1 MSELE
6 KEIKDK
12 KYTQYADDIL
22 SGKIPSCKYVKMACE
37 RYLSWFEKDD
47 RYFDTEAVE
56 KVITFI
62 SKLKHFT
69 GKYNNQP
76 FLLEPWQKF
85 IIYNLF
91 GWKKRKDNLRLIR
104 NFYLEL
110 GRKNGKALDIS
121 TKIPT
126 PNGYTTMGDLKVG
139 DEVFD
144 KDGNITK
151 VTFVTPIKYNHKCY
165 EVAFSDGEKIIA
177 DEEHNWLVDRWH
189 KNNFH
194 VETTKEIID
203 KGYIKH
209 KGTTKYM
216 ESYVSVPLAKPL
228 EYEEKPLPF
237 DPYTF
242 GVWLGDG
249 TSKKPELSLN
259 GDDME
264 EILSYIP
271 YTPTEIKQERDSNCY
286 RVNFTKREWKDVEFS
301 KFLIEH
307 NLRGNKHIPKE
318 FLYNSYNNRLAL
330 LQGLMD
336 TDGYVGVNNKNH
348 STQCEIQQLNTDIAK
363 GICFLLSSLGIKYN
377 CRRKTPTINGKKCNE
392 VWRISF
398 NGDKTIPIFR
408 LKRKL
413 NLLPNIKGKKN
424 VKYIKDIKE
433 VKSVPVRCI
442 TVDSPSHTYLCGEK
456 MTVTHNTSLVAAIFL
471 YLLICDG
478 EANPSLILSANSFR
492 QSQIMY
498 SMCSNYLRSIDQKGK
513 YFRRYRDRILFPK
526 NDGKI
531 QTVASEP
538 QKLDGENC
546 SAFACDELHEA
557 VDSKMWDVLATSCG
571 SRDQSLGV
579 AVTTAGFNKNGYCY
593 QFRKSNIEVLEGKK
607 TDDTLFCLIYTLDD
621 EDDWCDESNWIK
633 ANPNLNVSV
642 KEEFIEQQ
650 VNQAQNNP
658 TQEVSVRTKLLNQWL
673 DSSSSWIP
681 MSFVDKSFA
690 KVELEEFRDEYCYVG
705 VDLGS
710 VSDLTAVS
718 VMIPKDDKIYVKNWA
733 FVPEAAMDGTP
744 NSMRYRQ
751 FRNQGDLI
759 VTDGN
764 VCDYDR
770 IIKLLEEIQEVCPI
784 RKIAYDQWN
793 ATQWAI
799 EMTEKGF
806 PLLPFSQSISSMNR
820 PIKELQRLFLQGKII
835 LDNNQVTRFC
845 LGNCVAVIDNHENVA
860 LGKESYEQK
869 IDVAVA
875 MADAVGAYLSENH
888 YDGSLIDS
896 ITF

>member
-47 RYFDTEAVE
+47 RYFDAEAVE

-165 EVAFSDGEKIIA
+165 EVTFSDGEKIIA

-194 VETTKEIID
+194 VETTKEIIN
-203 KGYIKH
+203 KGYDVVTVPLVNG
-209 KGTTKYM
+209 KGTK
-216 ESYVSVPLAKPL
+216 
-228 EYEEKPLPF
+228 
-237 DPYTF
+237 
-242 GVWLGDG
+242 
-249 TSKKPELSLN
+249 
-259 GDDME
+259 
-264 EILSYIP
+264 EITAI
-271 YTPTEIKQERDSNCY
+271 R
-286 RVNFTKREWKDVEFS
+286 
-301 KFLIEH
+301 
-307 NLRGNKHIPKE
+307 
-318 FLYNSYNNRLAL
+318 A
-330 LQGLMD
+330 
-336 TDGYVGVNNKNH
+336 
-348 STQCEIQQLNTDIAK
+348 
-363 GICFLLSSLGIKYN
+363 
-377 CRRKTPTINGKKCNE
+377 
-392 VWRISF
+392 
-398 NGDKTIPIFR
+398 
-408 LKRKL
+408 
-413 NLLPNIKGKKN
+413 
-424 VKYIKDIKE
+424 

-498 SMCSNYLRSIDQKGK
+498 SMCSNYLRSIDKKGK

-633 ANPNLNVSV
+633 ANPNLNISV

-770 IIKLLEEIQEVCPI
+770 IIKLLEDIQEVCPI

>member
-1 MSELE
+1 MKSNY
-6 KEIKDK
+6 KE
-12 KYTQYADDIL
+12 YAENIIN
-22 SGKIPSCKYVKMACE
+22 GKIPSCKYVKMACE
-37 RYLSWFEKDD
+37 RYLSWFEREDI
-47 RYFDTEAVE
+47 YFDEEGVE
-56 KVITFI
+56 RVINFI

-91 GWKKRKDNLRLIR
+91 GWKKKKDNLRLIR

-110 GRKNGKALDIS
+110 GRKNGKALSIN

-144 KDGNITK
+144 KDGNITR
-151 VTFVTPIKYNHKCY
+151 VTFATPIMYNHKCY
-165 EVAFSDGEKIIA
+165 EVTFSDGEKIIA

-203 KGYIKH
+203 NGYDVVTVPLVNG
-209 KGTTKYM
+209 KGTK
-216 ESYVSVPLAKPL
+216 
-228 EYEEKPLPF
+228 
-237 DPYTF
+237 
-242 GVWLGDG
+242 
-249 TSKKPELSLN
+249 
-259 GDDME
+259 
-264 EILSYIP
+264 EIMAI
-271 YTPTEIKQERDSNCY
+271 RA
-286 RVNFTKREWKDVEFS
+286 VE
-301 KFLIEH
+301 
-307 NLRGNKHIPKE
+307 
-318 FLYNSYNNRLAL
+318 
-330 LQGLMD
+330 
-336 TDGYVGVNNKNH
+336 
-348 STQCEIQQLNTDIAK
+348 
-363 GICFLLSSLGIKYN
+363 
-377 CRRKTPTINGKKCNE
+377 
-392 VWRISF
+392 
-398 NGDKTIPIFR
+398 
-408 LKRKL
+408 
-413 NLLPNIKGKKN
+413 
-424 VKYIKDIKE
+424 
-433 VKSVPVRCI
+433 SVPVRCI
-442 TVDSPSHTYLCGEK
+442 TVDSPSHTYLCGERN
-456 MTVTHNTSLVAAIFL
+456 TVTHNTSLVAAIFL

-498 SMCSNYLRSIDQKGK
+498 SMCSNYLRSIDKKGK
-513 YFRRYRDRILFPK
+513 YFTRYRDRILFPK

-607 TDDTLFCLIYTLDD
+607 VDDTLFCLIYTLDD

-650 VNQAQNNP
+650 VNQAKNNP
-658 TQEVSVRTKLLNQWL
+658 IQEVSVRTKLLNQWL

-690 KVELEEFRDEYCYVG
+690 KVDLEEFRDEYCYVG

-733 FVPEAAMDGTP
+733 FVPESAMDGTP

-784 RKIAYDQWN
+784 AKVAYDQWN

-799 EMTEKGF
+799 SATEKGF

-820 PIKELQRLFLQGKII
+820 PIKELQRLFLQGNII
-835 LDNNQVTRFC
+835 LDKNQVTRFC
-845 LGNCVAVIDNHENVA
+845 LGNCVAIIDNHENVA

-888 YDGSLIDS
+888 YDGALIEG
-896 ITF
+896 ITL

>member
-1 MSELE
+1 MNSNY
-6 KEIKDK
+6 KE
-12 KYTQYADDIL
+12 YAENIIN
-22 SGKIPSCKYVKMACE
+22 GKIPSCKYVKMACE
-37 RYLSWFEKDD
+37 RYLSWFERDD
-47 RYFDTEAVE
+47 IYFDEEGVE
-56 KVITFI
+56 RVINFI

-91 GWKKRKDNLRLIR
+91 GWKKKKDNLRLIR

-110 GRKNGKALDIS
+110 GRKNGKALS
-121 TKIPT
+121 VNTKIPT

-144 KDGNITK
+144 KDGNITR
-151 VTFVTPIKYNHKCY
+151 VTFATQIMYNHKCY
-165 EVAFSDGEKIIA
+165 EITFSDGEKIIA

-194 VETTKEIID
+194 VETTKDIID
-203 KGYIKH
+203 KGYDTVTVPLVNG
-209 KGTTKYM
+209 KGTK
-216 ESYVSVPLAKPL
+216 
-228 EYEEKPLPF
+228 
-237 DPYTF
+237 
-242 GVWLGDG
+242 
-249 TSKKPELSLN
+249 
-259 GDDME
+259 
-264 EILSYIP
+264 EIMAIM
-271 YTPTEIKQERDSNCY
+271 
-286 RVNFTKREWKDVEFS
+286 
-301 KFLIEH
+301 
-307 NLRGNKHIPKE
+307 
-318 FLYNSYNNRLAL
+318 A
-330 LQGLMD
+330 
-336 TDGYVGVNNKNH
+336 
-348 STQCEIQQLNTDIAK
+348 
-363 GICFLLSSLGIKYN
+363 
-377 CRRKTPTINGKKCNE
+377 
-392 VWRISF
+392 
-398 NGDKTIPIFR
+398 
-408 LKRKL
+408 
-413 NLLPNIKGKKN
+413 
-424 VKYIKDIKE
+424 

-442 TVDSPSHTYLCGEK
+442 TVDSPSHTYLCGERN
-456 MTVTHNTSLVAAIFL
+456 TVTHNTSLVAAIFL

-498 SMCSNYLRSIDQKGK
+498 SMCSNYLRSIDKKGK
-513 YFRRYRDRILFPK
+513 YFTRYRDRILFPK

-607 TDDTLFCLIYTLDD
+607 VDDTLFCLIYTLDD

-650 VNQAQNNP
+650 VNQAKNNP
-658 TQEVSVRTKLLNQWL
+658 IQEVSVRTKLLNQWL

-690 KVELEEFRDEYCYVG
+690 KVDLEEFRDEYCYVG

-733 FVPEAAMDGTP
+733 FVPESAMDGTP

-770 IIKLLEEIQEVCPI
+770 VIKLLEEIQEVCPI
-784 RKIAYDQWN
+784 AKVAYDQWN

-799 EMTEKGF
+799 SATEKGF

-820 PIKELQRLFLQGKII
+820 PIKELQRLFLQGNII
-835 LDNNQVTRFC
+835 LDKNQVTRFC
-845 LGNCVAVIDNHENVA
+845 LGNCVAIIDNHENVA

-888 YDGSLIDS
+888 YDGSLIEG
-896 ITF
+896 ITL

>member
-1 MSELE
+1 MMSELE

-91 GWKKRKDNLRLIR
+91 GWKKKKDNLRLIR

-203 KGYIKH
+203 KGYDVVTVPLVKG
-209 KGTTKYM
+209 KGTK
-216 ESYVSVPLAKPL
+216 
-228 EYEEKPLPF
+228 
-237 DPYTF
+237 
-242 GVWLGDG
+242 
-249 TSKKPELSLN
+249 
-259 GDDME
+259 
-264 EILSYIP
+264 EIVAI
-271 YTPTEIKQERDSNCY
+271 R
-286 RVNFTKREWKDVEFS
+286 
-301 KFLIEH
+301 
-307 NLRGNKHIPKE
+307 
-318 FLYNSYNNRLAL
+318 A
-330 LQGLMD
+330 
-336 TDGYVGVNNKNH
+336 
-348 STQCEIQQLNTDIAK
+348 
-363 GICFLLSSLGIKYN
+363 
-377 CRRKTPTINGKKCNE
+377 
-392 VWRISF
+392 
-398 NGDKTIPIFR
+398 
-408 LKRKL
+408 
-413 NLLPNIKGKKN
+413 
-424 VKYIKDIKE
+424 

-770 IIKLLEEIQEVCPI
+770 IIKLLEDIQEVCPI

>member
-1 MSELE
+1 MKSNY
-6 KEIKDK
+6 KE
-12 KYTQYADDIL
+12 YAENIIN
-22 SGKIPSCKYVKMACE
+22 GKIPSCKYVKMACE
-37 RYLSWFEKDD
+37 RYLSWFEREDI
-47 RYFDTEAVE
+47 YFDEEGVE
-56 KVITFI
+56 RVINFI

-91 GWKKRKDNLRLIR
+91 GWKKKKDNLRLIR

-110 GRKNGKALDIS
+110 GRKNGKALS
-121 TKIPT
+121 VNTKIPT

-144 KDGNITK
+144 KDGNITR
-151 VTFVTPIKYNHKCY
+151 VTFATPIMYNHKCY
-165 EVAFSDGEKIIA
+165 EVTFSDGEKIIA

-194 VETTKEIID
+194 VETTKDIID
-203 KGYIKH
+203 KGYDTVTVPLVNG
-209 KGTTKYM
+209 KGTK
-216 ESYVSVPLAKPL
+216 
-228 EYEEKPLPF
+228 
-237 DPYTF
+237 
-242 GVWLGDG
+242 
-249 TSKKPELSLN
+249 
-259 GDDME
+259 
-264 EILSYIP
+264 EIMAIM
-271 YTPTEIKQERDSNCY
+271 
-286 RVNFTKREWKDVEFS
+286 
-301 KFLIEH
+301 
-307 NLRGNKHIPKE
+307 
-318 FLYNSYNNRLAL
+318 A
-330 LQGLMD
+330 
-336 TDGYVGVNNKNH
+336 
-348 STQCEIQQLNTDIAK
+348 
-363 GICFLLSSLGIKYN
+363 
-377 CRRKTPTINGKKCNE
+377 
-392 VWRISF
+392 
-398 NGDKTIPIFR
+398 
-408 LKRKL
+408 
-413 NLLPNIKGKKN
+413 
-424 VKYIKDIKE
+424 

-442 TVDSPSHTYLCGEK
+442 TVDSPSHTYLCGERN
-456 MTVTHNTSLVAAIFL
+456 TVTHNTSLVAAIFL

-478 EANPSLILSANSFR
+478 EANPSVILSANSFR

-498 SMCSNYLRSIDQKGK
+498 SMCSNYLRSIDKKGK
-513 YFRRYRDRILFPK
+513 YFTRYRDRILFPK

-607 TDDTLFCLIYTLDD
+607 VDDTLFCLIYTLDD

-650 VNQAQNNP
+650 VNQAKNNP
-658 TQEVSVRTKLLNQWL
+658 IQEVSVRTKLLNQWL

-690 KVELEEFRDEYCYVG
+690 KVDLEEFRDEYCYVG

-733 FVPEAAMDGTP
+733 FVPESAMDGTP

-784 RKIAYDQWN
+784 AKVAYDQWN

-799 EMTEKGF
+799 SATEKGF

-820 PIKELQRLFLQGKII
+820 PIKELQRLFLQGNII
-835 LDNNQVTRFC
+835 LDKNQVTRFC
-845 LGNCVAVIDNHENVA
+845 LGNCVAIIDNHENVA

-888 YDGSLIDS
+888 YDGSLIEG
-896 ITF
+896 ITL

>member
-1 MSELE
+1 MNELE

-12 KYTQYADDIL
+12 KYTQYADDII

-47 RYFDTEAVE
+47 RYFDAEAVE

-165 EVAFSDGEKIIA
+165 EVTFSDGEKIIA

-203 KGYIKH
+203 KGYDVVTVPLVNG
-209 KGTTKYM
+209 KGTK
-216 ESYVSVPLAKPL
+216 
-228 EYEEKPLPF
+228 
-237 DPYTF
+237 
-242 GVWLGDG
+242 
-249 TSKKPELSLN
+249 
-259 GDDME
+259 
-264 EILSYIP
+264 EITAI
-271 YTPTEIKQERDSNCY
+271 R
-286 RVNFTKREWKDVEFS
+286 
-301 KFLIEH
+301 
-307 NLRGNKHIPKE
+307 
-318 FLYNSYNNRLAL
+318 A
-330 LQGLMD
+330 
-336 TDGYVGVNNKNH
+336 
-348 STQCEIQQLNTDIAK
+348 
-363 GICFLLSSLGIKYN
+363 
-377 CRRKTPTINGKKCNE
+377 
-392 VWRISF
+392 
-398 NGDKTIPIFR
+398 
-408 LKRKL
+408 
-413 NLLPNIKGKKN
+413 
-424 VKYIKDIKE
+424 

-498 SMCSNYLRSIDQKGK
+498 SMCSNYLRSIDKKGK

>member
-1 MSELE
+1 MSELD
-6 KEIKDK
+6 KDIKDK

-47 RYFDTEAVE
+47 RYFDAEAVE

-165 EVAFSDGEKIIA
+165 EVTFSDGEKIIA

-203 KGYIKH
+203 KGYDVVTVPLVNG
-209 KGTTKYM
+209 KGTK
-216 ESYVSVPLAKPL
+216 
-228 EYEEKPLPF
+228 
-237 DPYTF
+237 
-242 GVWLGDG
+242 
-249 TSKKPELSLN
+249 
-259 GDDME
+259 
-264 EILSYIP
+264 EIVAI
-271 YTPTEIKQERDSNCY
+271 R
-286 RVNFTKREWKDVEFS
+286 
-301 KFLIEH
+301 
-307 NLRGNKHIPKE
+307 
-318 FLYNSYNNRLAL
+318 A
-330 LQGLMD
+330 
-336 TDGYVGVNNKNH
+336 
-348 STQCEIQQLNTDIAK
+348 
-363 GICFLLSSLGIKYN
+363 
-377 CRRKTPTINGKKCNE
+377 
-392 VWRISF
+392 
-398 NGDKTIPIFR
+398 
-408 LKRKL
+408 
-413 NLLPNIKGKKN
+413 
-424 VKYIKDIKE
+424 

-498 SMCSNYLRSIDQKGK
+498 SMCSNYLRSIDKKGK

-633 ANPNLNVSV
+633 ANPNLNISV

-770 IIKLLEEIQEVCPI
+770 IIKLLEDIQEVCPI

>member
-1 MSELE
+1 MMSELE

-47 RYFDTEAVE
+47 RYFDAEAVE

-165 EVAFSDGEKIIA
+165 EVTFSDGEKIIA

-203 KGYIKH
+203 KGYDVVTVPLVKG
-209 KGTTKYM
+209 KGTK
-216 ESYVSVPLAKPL
+216 
-228 EYEEKPLPF
+228 
-237 DPYTF
+237 
-242 GVWLGDG
+242 
-249 TSKKPELSLN
+249 
-259 GDDME
+259 
-264 EILSYIP
+264 EIVAI
-271 YTPTEIKQERDSNCY
+271 R
-286 RVNFTKREWKDVEFS
+286 
-301 KFLIEH
+301 
-307 NLRGNKHIPKE
+307 
-318 FLYNSYNNRLAL
+318 A
-330 LQGLMD
+330 
-336 TDGYVGVNNKNH
+336 
-348 STQCEIQQLNTDIAK
+348 
-363 GICFLLSSLGIKYN
+363 
-377 CRRKTPTINGKKCNE
+377 
-392 VWRISF
+392 
-398 NGDKTIPIFR
+398 
-408 LKRKL
+408 
-413 NLLPNIKGKKN
+413 
-424 VKYIKDIKE
+424 

-633 ANPNLNVSV
+633 ANPNLNISV

>member
-1 MSELE
+1 MKSNY
-6 KEIKDK
+6 KE
-12 KYTQYADDIL
+12 YAENIIN
-22 SGKIPSCKYVKMACE
+22 GKIPSCKYVKMACE
-37 RYLSWFEKDD
+37 RYLSWFEREDI
-47 RYFDTEAVE
+47 YFDEEGVE
-56 KVITFI
+56 RVINFI

-91 GWKKRKDNLRLIR
+91 GWKKKKDNLRLIR

-110 GRKNGKALDIS
+110 GRKNGKALSIN

-151 VTFVTPIKYNHKCY
+151 VTFATPIMYNHKCY
-165 EVAFSDGEKIIA
+165 EVTFSDGEKIIA
-177 DEEHNWLVDRWH
+177 DEEHNWLVDRWY

-203 KGYIKH
+203 KGYDVVTVPLVNG
-209 KGTTKYM
+209 KGTK
-216 ESYVSVPLAKPL
+216 
-228 EYEEKPLPF
+228 
-237 DPYTF
+237 
-242 GVWLGDG
+242 
-249 TSKKPELSLN
+249 
-259 GDDME
+259 
-264 EILSYIP
+264 EIMAI
-271 YTPTEIKQERDSNCY
+271 R
-286 RVNFTKREWKDVEFS
+286 
-301 KFLIEH
+301 
-307 NLRGNKHIPKE
+307 
-318 FLYNSYNNRLAL
+318 A
-330 LQGLMD
+330 
-336 TDGYVGVNNKNH
+336 
-348 STQCEIQQLNTDIAK
+348 
-363 GICFLLSSLGIKYN
+363 
-377 CRRKTPTINGKKCNE
+377 
-392 VWRISF
+392 
-398 NGDKTIPIFR
+398 
-408 LKRKL
+408 
-413 NLLPNIKGKKN
+413 
-424 VKYIKDIKE
+424 

-442 TVDSPSHTYLCGEK
+442 TVDSPSHTYLCGERN
-456 MTVTHNTSLVAAIFL
+456 TVTHNTSLVAAIFL

-498 SMCSNYLRSIDQKGK
+498 SMCSNYLRSIDKKGK
-513 YFRRYRDRILFPK
+513 YFTRYRDRILFPK

-607 TDDTLFCLIYTLDD
+607 VDDTLFCLIYTIDD

-650 VNQAQNNP
+650 VNQAKNNP
-658 TQEVSVRTKLLNQWL
+658 IQEVSVRTKLLNQWL

-690 KVELEEFRDEYCYVG
+690 KVDLEEFRDEYCYVG

-718 VMIPKDDKIYVKNWA
+718 VIIPKDDKIYVKNWA
-733 FVPEAAMDGTP
+733 FVPESAMDGTP

-784 RKIAYDQWN
+784 AKVAYDQWN

-799 EMTEKGF
+799 SATEKGF

-820 PIKELQRLFLQGKII
+820 PIKELQRLFLQGNII
-835 LDNNQVTRFC
+835 LDKNQVTRFC
-845 LGNCVAVIDNHENVA
+845 LGNCVAIIDNHENVA

-888 YDGSLIDS
+888 YDGALIEG
-896 ITF
+896 ITL

>member
-12 KYTQYADDIL
+12 KYTQYADDII

-165 EVAFSDGEKIIA
+165 EVTFSDGEKIIA

-203 KGYIKH
+203 NGYDVV
-209 KGTTKYM
+209 T
-216 ESYVSVPLAKPL
+216 VPL
-228 EYEEKPLPF
+228 
-237 DPYTF
+237 
-242 GVWLGDG
+242 V
-249 TSKKPELSLN
+249 
-259 GDDME
+259 
-264 EILSYIP
+264 
-271 YTPTEIKQERDSNCY
+271 
-286 RVNFTKREWKDVEFS
+286 
-301 KFLIEH
+301 
-307 NLRGNKHIPKE
+307 
-318 FLYNSYNNRLAL
+318 
-330 LQGLMD
+330 
-336 TDGYVGVNNKNH
+336 
-348 STQCEIQQLNTDIAK
+348 
-363 GICFLLSSLGIKYN
+363 
-377 CRRKTPTINGKKCNE
+377 
-392 VWRISF
+392 
-398 NGDKTIPIFR
+398 
-408 LKRKL
+408 
-413 NLLPNIKGKKN
+413 KGKG
-424 VKYIKDIKE
+424 VKEIVAIRA

-633 ANPNLNVSV
+633 ANPNLNISV

>member
-1 MSELE
+1 MKSNY
-6 KEIKDK
+6 KE
-12 KYTQYADDIL
+12 YAENIIN
-22 SGKIPSCKYVKMACE
+22 GKIPSCKYVKMACE
-37 RYLSWFEKDD
+37 RYLSWFEREDI
-47 RYFDTEAVE
+47 YFDEEGVE
-56 KVITFI
+56 RVINFI

-91 GWKKRKDNLRLIR
+91 GWKKKKDNLRLIR

-110 GRKNGKALDIS
+110 GRKNGKALS
-121 TKIPT
+121 VNTKIPT

-144 KDGNITK
+144 KDGNITR
-151 VTFVTPIKYNHKCY
+151 VTFATQIMYNHICY
-165 EVAFSDGEKIIA
+165 EVTFSDGEKIIA

-203 KGYIKH
+203 KGYDVVTVPLVNG
-209 KGTTKYM
+209 KGTK
-216 ESYVSVPLAKPL
+216 
-228 EYEEKPLPF
+228 
-237 DPYTF
+237 
-242 GVWLGDG
+242 
-249 TSKKPELSLN
+249 
-259 GDDME
+259 
-264 EILSYIP
+264 EIMAI
-271 YTPTEIKQERDSNCY
+271 R
-286 RVNFTKREWKDVEFS
+286 
-301 KFLIEH
+301 
-307 NLRGNKHIPKE
+307 
-318 FLYNSYNNRLAL
+318 A
-330 LQGLMD
+330 
-336 TDGYVGVNNKNH
+336 
-348 STQCEIQQLNTDIAK
+348 
-363 GICFLLSSLGIKYN
+363 
-377 CRRKTPTINGKKCNE
+377 
-392 VWRISF
+392 
-398 NGDKTIPIFR
+398 
-408 LKRKL
+408 
-413 NLLPNIKGKKN
+413 
-424 VKYIKDIKE
+424 

-442 TVDSPSHTYLCGEK
+442 TVDSPSHTYLCGERN
-456 MTVTHNTSLVAAIFL
+456 TVTHNTSLVAAIFL

-498 SMCSNYLRSIDQKGK
+498 SMCSNYLRSIDKKGK
-513 YFRRYRDRILFPK
+513 YFTRYRDRILFPK

-607 TDDTLFCLIYTLDD
+607 VDDTLFCLIYTIDD

-650 VNQAQNNP
+650 VNQAKNNP
-658 TQEVSVRTKLLNQWL
+658 IQEVSVRTKLLNQWL

-690 KVELEEFRDEYCYVG
+690 KVDLEEFRDEYCYVG

-733 FVPEAAMDGTP
+733 FVPESAMDGTP

-784 RKIAYDQWN
+784 AKVAYDQWN

-799 EMTEKGF
+799 SATEKGF

-820 PIKELQRLFLQGKII
+820 PIKELQRLFLQGNII
-835 LDNNQVTRFC
+835 LDKNQVTRFC
-845 LGNCVAVIDNHENVA
+845 LGNCVAIIDNHENVA

-888 YDGSLIDS
+888 YDGSLIEG
-896 ITF
+896 ITL

>member
-12 KYTQYADDIL
+12 KYTQYADDII

-47 RYFDTEAVE
+47 RYFDAEAVE

-91 GWKKRKDNLRLIR
+91 GWKKKKDNLRLIR

-165 EVAFSDGEKIIA
+165 EVTFSDGEKIIA

-203 KGYIKH
+203 KGYDVVTVPLVNG
-209 KGTTKYM
+209 KGTK
-216 ESYVSVPLAKPL
+216 
-228 EYEEKPLPF
+228 
-237 DPYTF
+237 
-242 GVWLGDG
+242 
-249 TSKKPELSLN
+249 
-259 GDDME
+259 
-264 EILSYIP
+264 EITAI
-271 YTPTEIKQERDSNCY
+271 R
-286 RVNFTKREWKDVEFS
+286 
-301 KFLIEH
+301 
-307 NLRGNKHIPKE
+307 
-318 FLYNSYNNRLAL
+318 A
-330 LQGLMD
+330 
-336 TDGYVGVNNKNH
+336 
-348 STQCEIQQLNTDIAK
+348 
-363 GICFLLSSLGIKYN
+363 
-377 CRRKTPTINGKKCNE
+377 
-392 VWRISF
+392 
-398 NGDKTIPIFR
+398 
-408 LKRKL
+408 
-413 NLLPNIKGKKN
+413 
-424 VKYIKDIKE
+424 

-633 ANPNLNVSV
+633 ANPNLNISV

-770 IIKLLEEIQEVCPI
+770 IIKLLEDIQEVCPI

>member
-1 MSELE
+1 MNSNY
-6 KEIKDK
+6 KE
-12 KYTQYADDIL
+12 YAENIIN
-22 SGKIPSCKYVKMACE
+22 GKIPSCKYVKMACE
-37 RYLSWFEKDD
+37 RYLSWFEREDI
-47 RYFDTEAVE
+47 YFDEEGVE
-56 KVITFI
+56 RVINFI

-91 GWKKRKDNLRLIR
+91 GWKKKKDNLRLIR

-110 GRKNGKALDIS
+110 GRKNGKALGIN

-144 KDGNITK
+144 KDGNITR
-151 VTFVTPIKYNHKCY
+151 VTFATPIMYNHKCY
-165 EVAFSDGEKIIA
+165 EMTFSDGEKIIA

-203 KGYIKH
+203 KGYDVVTVPLVNG
-209 KGTTKYM
+209 KGTK
-216 ESYVSVPLAKPL
+216 
-228 EYEEKPLPF
+228 
-237 DPYTF
+237 
-242 GVWLGDG
+242 
-249 TSKKPELSLN
+249 
-259 GDDME
+259 
-264 EILSYIP
+264 EIMAI
-271 YTPTEIKQERDSNCY
+271 R
-286 RVNFTKREWKDVEFS
+286 
-301 KFLIEH
+301 
-307 NLRGNKHIPKE
+307 
-318 FLYNSYNNRLAL
+318 A
-330 LQGLMD
+330 
-336 TDGYVGVNNKNH
+336 
-348 STQCEIQQLNTDIAK
+348 
-363 GICFLLSSLGIKYN
+363 
-377 CRRKTPTINGKKCNE
+377 
-392 VWRISF
+392 
-398 NGDKTIPIFR
+398 
-408 LKRKL
+408 
-413 NLLPNIKGKKN
+413 
-424 VKYIKDIKE
+424 

-442 TVDSPSHTYLCGEK
+442 TVDSPSHTYLCGERN
-456 MTVTHNTSLVAAIFL
+456 TVTHNTSLVAAIFL

-498 SMCSNYLRSIDQKGK
+498 SMCSNYLRSIDKKGK
-513 YFRRYRDRILFPK
+513 YFTRYRDRILFPK

-607 TDDTLFCLIYTLDD
+607 VDDTLFCLIYTLDD

-650 VNQAQNNP
+650 VNQAKNNP
-658 TQEVSVRTKLLNQWL
+658 IQEVSVRTKLLNQWL

-690 KVELEEFRDEYCYVG
+690 KVDLEEFRDEYCYVG

-733 FVPEAAMDGTP
+733 FVPESAMDGTP

-770 IIKLLEEIQEVCPI
+770 VIKLLEDIQEVCPI
-784 RKIAYDQWN
+784 AKVAYDQWN

-799 EMTEKGF
+799 SATEKGF

-820 PIKELQRLFLQGKII
+820 PIKELQRLFLQGNII
-835 LDNNQVTRFC
+835 LDKNQVTRFC
-845 LGNCVAVIDNHENVA
+845 LGNCVAIIDNHENVA

-888 YDGSLIDS
+888 YDGTLIEGT
-896 ITF
+896 TF

>member
-1 MSELE
+1 MKDNY
-6 KEIKDK
+6 KE
-12 KYTQYADDIL
+12 YAENIIN
-22 SGKIPSCKYVKMACE
+22 GKIPSCKYVKMACE
-37 RYLSWFEKDD
+37 RYLSWFEREDI
-47 RYFDTEAVE
+47 YFDEEGVE
-56 KVITFI
+56 RVINFI

-91 GWKKRKDNLRLIR
+91 GWKKKKDNLRLIR

-110 GRKNGKALDIS
+110 GRKNGKALS
-121 TKIPT
+121 VNTKIQT

-144 KDGNITK
+144 KDGNITR
-151 VTFVTPIKYNHKCY
+151 VTFATQIMYNHKCY
-165 EVAFSDGEKIIA
+165 EITFSDGEKIIA

-194 VETTKEIID
+194 VETTKDIIDNGYDTVTVPLVNGKGTKEIIA
-203 KGYIKH
+203 I
-209 KGTTKYM
+209 M
-216 ESYVSVPLAKPL
+216 A
-228 EYEEKPLPF
+228 
-237 DPYTF
+237 
-242 GVWLGDG
+242 
-249 TSKKPELSLN
+249 
-259 GDDME
+259 
-264 EILSYIP
+264 
-271 YTPTEIKQERDSNCY
+271 
-286 RVNFTKREWKDVEFS
+286 
-301 KFLIEH
+301 
-307 NLRGNKHIPKE
+307 
-318 FLYNSYNNRLAL
+318 
-330 LQGLMD
+330 
-336 TDGYVGVNNKNH
+336 
-348 STQCEIQQLNTDIAK
+348 
-363 GICFLLSSLGIKYN
+363 
-377 CRRKTPTINGKKCNE
+377 
-392 VWRISF
+392 
-398 NGDKTIPIFR
+398 
-408 LKRKL
+408 
-413 NLLPNIKGKKN
+413 
-424 VKYIKDIKE
+424 

-442 TVDSPSHTYLCGEK
+442 TVDSPSHTYLCGERN
-456 MTVTHNTSLVAAIFL
+456 TVTHNTSLVAAIFL

-498 SMCSNYLRSIDQKGK
+498 SMCSNYLRSIDKKGK
-513 YFRRYRDRILFPK
+513 YFTRYRDRILFPK

-607 TDDTLFCLIYTLDD
+607 VDDTLFCLIYTLDD

-650 VNQAQNNP
+650 VNQAKNNP
-658 TQEVSVRTKLLNQWL
+658 IQEVSVRTKLLNQWL

-690 KVELEEFRDEYCYVG
+690 KVDLEEFRDEYCYVG

-733 FVPEAAMDGTP
+733 FVPESAMDGTP

-770 IIKLLEEIQEVCPI
+770 IIKLLEKIQEVCPI
-784 RKIAYDQWN
+784 AKVAYDQWN

-799 EMTEKGF
+799 SATEKGF

-820 PIKELQRLFLQGKII
+820 PIKELQRLFLQGNII

-845 LGNCVAVIDNHENVA
+845 LGNCVAIIDNHENVT

-888 YDGSLIDS
+888 YDGALIEG
-896 ITF
+896 ITL

>member
-6 KEIKDK
+6 KEIKGK
-12 KYTQYADDIL
+12 KYTQYADDII

-47 RYFDTEAVE
+47 RYFDAEAVE

-91 GWKKRKDNLRLIR
+91 GWKKKKDNLRLIR

-165 EVAFSDGEKIIA
+165 EVTFSDGEKIIA

-203 KGYIKH
+203 KGYDVVTVPLVNG
-209 KGTTKYM
+209 KGTK
-216 ESYVSVPLAKPL
+216 
-228 EYEEKPLPF
+228 
-237 DPYTF
+237 
-242 GVWLGDG
+242 
-249 TSKKPELSLN
+249 
-259 GDDME
+259 
-264 EILSYIP
+264 EITAI
-271 YTPTEIKQERDSNCY
+271 R
-286 RVNFTKREWKDVEFS
+286 
-301 KFLIEH
+301 
-307 NLRGNKHIPKE
+307 
-318 FLYNSYNNRLAL
+318 A
-330 LQGLMD
+330 
-336 TDGYVGVNNKNH
+336 
-348 STQCEIQQLNTDIAK
+348 
-363 GICFLLSSLGIKYN
+363 
-377 CRRKTPTINGKKCNE
+377 
-392 VWRISF
+392 
-398 NGDKTIPIFR
+398 
-408 LKRKL
+408 
-413 NLLPNIKGKKN
+413 
-424 VKYIKDIKE
+424 

-498 SMCSNYLRSIDQKGK
+498 SMCSNYLRSIDKKGK

-633 ANPNLNVSV
+633 ANPNLNISV

>member
-1 MSELE
+1 MNSNY
-6 KEIKDK
+6 KE
-12 KYTQYADDIL
+12 YAENIIN
-22 SGKIPSCKYVKMACE
+22 GKIPSCKYVKMACE
-37 RYLSWFEKDD
+37 RYLSWFEREDI
-47 RYFDTEAVE
+47 YFDEEGVE
-56 KVITFI
+56 KVINFI

-91 GWKKRKDNLRLIR
+91 GWKKKKDNLRLIR

-110 GRKNGKALDIS
+110 GRKNGKALS
-121 TKIPT
+121 VNTKIPT

-144 KDGNITK
+144 KDGNITR
-151 VTFVTPIKYNHKCY
+151 VTFATQIMYNHKCY
-165 EVAFSDGEKIIA
+165 EITFSDGEKIIA

-203 KGYIKH
+203 NGYDTVTVPLVNG
-209 KGTTKYM
+209 KGTK
-216 ESYVSVPLAKPL
+216 
-228 EYEEKPLPF
+228 
-237 DPYTF
+237 
-242 GVWLGDG
+242 
-249 TSKKPELSLN
+249 
-259 GDDME
+259 
-264 EILSYIP
+264 EIMAIM
-271 YTPTEIKQERDSNCY
+271 
-286 RVNFTKREWKDVEFS
+286 
-301 KFLIEH
+301 
-307 NLRGNKHIPKE
+307 
-318 FLYNSYNNRLAL
+318 A
-330 LQGLMD
+330 
-336 TDGYVGVNNKNH
+336 
-348 STQCEIQQLNTDIAK
+348 
-363 GICFLLSSLGIKYN
+363 
-377 CRRKTPTINGKKCNE
+377 
-392 VWRISF
+392 
-398 NGDKTIPIFR
+398 
-408 LKRKL
+408 
-413 NLLPNIKGKKN
+413 
-424 VKYIKDIKE
+424 

-442 TVDSPSHTYLCGEK
+442 TVDSPSHTYLCGERN
-456 MTVTHNTSLVAAIFL
+456 TVTHNTSLVAAIFL

-498 SMCSNYLRSIDQKGK
+498 SMCSNYLRSIDKKGK
-513 YFRRYRDRILFPK
+513 YFTRYRDRILFPK

-607 TDDTLFCLIYTLDD
+607 VDDTLFCLIYTLDD

-650 VNQAQNNP
+650 VNQAKNNP
-658 TQEVSVRTKLLNQWL
+658 IQEVSVRTKLLNQWL

-690 KVELEEFRDEYCYVG
+690 KVDLEEFRDEYCYVG

-733 FVPEAAMDGTP
+733 FVPESAMDGTP

-770 IIKLLEEIQEVCPI
+770 VIKLLEEIQEVCPI
-784 RKIAYDQWN
+784 AKVAYDQWN

-799 EMTEKGF
+799 SATEKGF

-820 PIKELQRLFLQGKII
+820 PIKELQRLFLQGNII
-835 LDNNQVTRFC
+835 LDKNQVTRFC
-845 LGNCVAVIDNHENVA
+845 LGNCVAIIDNHENVA

-888 YDGSLIDS
+888 YDGSLIEG
-896 ITF
+896 ITL

>member
-6 KEIKDK
+6 KEIKGK

-91 GWKKRKDNLRLIR
+91 GWKKKKDNLRLIR

-165 EVAFSDGEKIIA
+165 EVTFSDGEKIIA

-203 KGYIKH
+203 KGYDVVTVPLVKG
-209 KGTTKYM
+209 KGTK
-216 ESYVSVPLAKPL
+216 
-228 EYEEKPLPF
+228 
-237 DPYTF
+237 
-242 GVWLGDG
+242 
-249 TSKKPELSLN
+249 
-259 GDDME
+259 
-264 EILSYIP
+264 EIVAI
-271 YTPTEIKQERDSNCY
+271 R
-286 RVNFTKREWKDVEFS
+286 
-301 KFLIEH
+301 
-307 NLRGNKHIPKE
+307 
-318 FLYNSYNNRLAL
+318 A
-330 LQGLMD
+330 
-336 TDGYVGVNNKNH
+336 
-348 STQCEIQQLNTDIAK
+348 
-363 GICFLLSSLGIKYN
+363 
-377 CRRKTPTINGKKCNE
+377 
-392 VWRISF
+392 
-398 NGDKTIPIFR
+398 
-408 LKRKL
+408 
-413 NLLPNIKGKKN
+413 
-424 VKYIKDIKE
+424 

>member
-12 KYTQYADDIL
+12 KYTQYADDII

-47 RYFDTEAVE
+47 RYFDAEAVE

-165 EVAFSDGEKIIA
+165 EVTFSDGEKIIA

-203 KGYIKH
+203 KGYDVVTVPLVNG
-209 KGTTKYM
+209 KGTK
-216 ESYVSVPLAKPL
+216 
-228 EYEEKPLPF
+228 
-237 DPYTF
+237 
-242 GVWLGDG
+242 
-249 TSKKPELSLN
+249 
-259 GDDME
+259 
-264 EILSYIP
+264 EIVAI
-271 YTPTEIKQERDSNCY
+271 R
-286 RVNFTKREWKDVEFS
+286 
-301 KFLIEH
+301 
-307 NLRGNKHIPKE
+307 
-318 FLYNSYNNRLAL
+318 A
-330 LQGLMD
+330 
-336 TDGYVGVNNKNH
+336 
-348 STQCEIQQLNTDIAK
+348 
-363 GICFLLSSLGIKYN
+363 
-377 CRRKTPTINGKKCNE
+377 
-392 VWRISF
+392 
-398 NGDKTIPIFR
+398 
-408 LKRKL
+408 
-413 NLLPNIKGKKN
+413 
-424 VKYIKDIKE
+424 

-498 SMCSNYLRSIDQKGK
+498 SMCSNYLRSIDKKGK

-633 ANPNLNVSV
+633 ANPNLNISV

-770 IIKLLEEIQEVCPI
+770 IIKLLEDIQEVCPI

>member
-1 MSELE
+1 MKDNY
-6 KEIKDK
+6 KE
-12 KYTQYADDIL
+12 YAKNIIN
-22 SGKIPSCKYVKMACE
+22 GKIPSCKYVKMACE
-37 RYLSWFEKDD
+37 RYLSWFEREDI
-47 RYFDTEAVE
+47 YFDEDGVE
-56 KVITFI
+56 RVINFI

-91 GWKKRKDNLRLIR
+91 GWKKKKDNLRLIR

-110 GRKNGKALDIS
+110 GRKNGKALS
-121 TKIPT
+121 VNTKIPT

-144 KDGNITK
+144 KDGNITM
-151 VTFVTPIKYNHKCY
+151 VTFATPIMYNHKCY
-165 EVAFSDGEKIIA
+165 EVTFSDGEKIIA

-203 KGYIKH
+203 KGYDVVTVPLVNG
-209 KGTTKYM
+209 KGTK
-216 ESYVSVPLAKPL
+216 
-228 EYEEKPLPF
+228 
-237 DPYTF
+237 
-242 GVWLGDG
+242 
-249 TSKKPELSLN
+249 
-259 GDDME
+259 
-264 EILSYIP
+264 EIMAIR
-271 YTPTEIKQERDSNCY
+271 T
-286 RVNFTKREWKDVEFS
+286 
-301 KFLIEH
+301 
-307 NLRGNKHIPKE
+307 
-318 FLYNSYNNRLAL
+318 
-330 LQGLMD
+330 
-336 TDGYVGVNNKNH
+336 
-348 STQCEIQQLNTDIAK
+348 
-363 GICFLLSSLGIKYN
+363 
-377 CRRKTPTINGKKCNE
+377 
-392 VWRISF
+392 
-398 NGDKTIPIFR
+398 
-408 LKRKL
+408 
-413 NLLPNIKGKKN
+413 
-424 VKYIKDIKE
+424 

-442 TVDSPSHTYLCGEK
+442 TVDSPSHTYLCGERN
-456 MTVTHNTSLVAAIFL
+456 TVTHNTSLVAAIFL

-498 SMCSNYLRSIDQKGK
+498 SMCSNYLRSIDKKGK
-513 YFRRYRDRILFPK
+513 YFTRYRDRILFPK

-607 TDDTLFCLIYTLDD
+607 VDDTLFCLIYTLDD

-633 ANPNLNVSV
+633 ANPNLNISV

-650 VNQAQNNP
+650 VNQAKNNP

-690 KVELEEFRDEYCYVG
+690 KVDLEEFRDEYCYVG

-733 FVPEAAMDGTP
+733 FVPESAMDGTP

-784 RKIAYDQWN
+784 AKVAYDQWN

-799 EMTEKGF
+799 SATEKGF

-820 PIKELQRLFLQGKII
+820 PIKELQRLFLQGNII
-835 LDNNQVTRFC
+835 LDKNQVTRFC
-845 LGNCVAVIDNHENVA
+845 LGNCVAIIDNHENVA

-888 YDGSLIDS
+888 YDGALIDG

>member
-12 KYTQYADDIL
+12 KYTQYADDII

-47 RYFDTEAVE
+47 RYFDAEAVE

-91 GWKKRKDNLRLIR
+91 GWKKKKDNLRLIR

-165 EVAFSDGEKIIA
+165 EVTFSDGEKIIA

-203 KGYIKH
+203 KGYDVVTVPLVKG
-209 KGTTKYM
+209 KGTK
-216 ESYVSVPLAKPL
+216 
-228 EYEEKPLPF
+228 
-237 DPYTF
+237 
-242 GVWLGDG
+242 
-249 TSKKPELSLN
+249 
-259 GDDME
+259 
-264 EILSYIP
+264 EIVAI
-271 YTPTEIKQERDSNCY
+271 R
-286 RVNFTKREWKDVEFS
+286 
-301 KFLIEH
+301 
-307 NLRGNKHIPKE
+307 
-318 FLYNSYNNRLAL
+318 A
-330 LQGLMD
+330 
-336 TDGYVGVNNKNH
+336 
-348 STQCEIQQLNTDIAK
+348 
-363 GICFLLSSLGIKYN
+363 
-377 CRRKTPTINGKKCNE
+377 
-392 VWRISF
+392 
-398 NGDKTIPIFR
+398 
-408 LKRKL
+408 
-413 NLLPNIKGKKN
+413 
-424 VKYIKDIKE
+424 

-538 QKLDGENC
+538 KKLDGENC

>member
-1 MSELE
+1 MKSNY
-6 KEIKDK
+6 KE
-12 KYTQYADDIL
+12 YAENIIN
-22 SGKIPSCKYVKMACE
+22 GKIPSCKYVKMACE
-37 RYLSWFEKDD
+37 RYLSWFEREDI
-47 RYFDTEAVE
+47 YFDEEGVE
-56 KVITFI
+56 RVINFI

-91 GWKKRKDNLRLIR
+91 GWKKKKDNLRLIR

-110 GRKNGKALDIS
+110 GRKNGKALS
-121 TKIPT
+121 VNTKIPT

-144 KDGNITK
+144 KDGNITR
-151 VTFVTPIKYNHKCY
+151 VTFATPIMYNHKCY
-165 EVAFSDGEKIIA
+165 EVTFSDGEKIIA

-203 KGYIKH
+203 NGYDVVTVPLVNG
-209 KGTTKYM
+209 KGTK
-216 ESYVSVPLAKPL
+216 
-228 EYEEKPLPF
+228 
-237 DPYTF
+237 
-242 GVWLGDG
+242 
-249 TSKKPELSLN
+249 
-259 GDDME
+259 
-264 EILSYIP
+264 EIMAI
-271 YTPTEIKQERDSNCY
+271 R
-286 RVNFTKREWKDVEFS
+286 
-301 KFLIEH
+301 
-307 NLRGNKHIPKE
+307 
-318 FLYNSYNNRLAL
+318 A
-330 LQGLMD
+330 
-336 TDGYVGVNNKNH
+336 
-348 STQCEIQQLNTDIAK
+348 
-363 GICFLLSSLGIKYN
+363 
-377 CRRKTPTINGKKCNE
+377 
-392 VWRISF
+392 
-398 NGDKTIPIFR
+398 
-408 LKRKL
+408 
-413 NLLPNIKGKKN
+413 
-424 VKYIKDIKE
+424 

-442 TVDSPSHTYLCGEK
+442 TVDSPSHTYLCGERN
-456 MTVTHNTSLVAAIFL
+456 TVTHNTSLVAAIFL

-498 SMCSNYLRSIDQKGK
+498 SMCSNYLRSIDKKGK
-513 YFRRYRDRILFPK
+513 YFTRYRDRILFPK

-607 TDDTLFCLIYTLDD
+607 VDDTLFCLIYTLDD

-650 VNQAQNNP
+650 VNQAKNNP
-658 TQEVSVRTKLLNQWL
+658 IQEVSVRTKLLNQWL

-681 MSFVDKSFA
+681 MSFVDKSFT
-690 KVELEEFRDEYCYVG
+690 KVDLEEFRDEYCYVG

-733 FVPEAAMDGTP
+733 FVPESAMDGTP

-770 IIKLLEEIQEVCPI
+770 VIKLLEEIQEVCPI
-784 RKIAYDQWN
+784 AKVAYDQWN

-799 EMTEKGF
+799 SATEKGF

-820 PIKELQRLFLQGKII
+820 PIKELQRLFLQGNII
-835 LDNNQVTRFC
+835 LDKNQVTRFC
-845 LGNCVAVIDNHENVA
+845 LGNCVAIIDNHENVA

-888 YDGSLIDS
+888 YDGALIEG
-896 ITF
+896 ITL

>member
-1 MSELE
+1 MNDNY
-6 KEIKDK
+6 KE
-12 KYTQYADDIL
+12 YAENIIN
-22 SGKIPSCKYVKMACE
+22 GKIPSCKYVKMACE
-37 RYLSWFEKDD
+37 RYLSWFEREDI
-47 RYFDTEAVE
+47 YFDEEGVE
-56 KVITFI
+56 MVINFI

-91 GWKKRKDNLRLIR
+91 GWKKKKDNLRLIR

-110 GRKNGKALDIS
+110 GRKNGKALS
-121 TKIPT
+121 VNTKIPT

-144 KDGNITK
+144 KDGNITR
-151 VTFVTPIKYNHKCY
+151 VTFATPIMYNHKCY
-165 EVAFSDGEKIIA
+165 EVTFSDGEKIIA

-203 KGYIKH
+203 NGYDTVTVPLVNG
-209 KGTTKYM
+209 KGTK
-216 ESYVSVPLAKPL
+216 
-228 EYEEKPLPF
+228 
-237 DPYTF
+237 
-242 GVWLGDG
+242 
-249 TSKKPELSLN
+249 
-259 GDDME
+259 
-264 EILSYIP
+264 EIMAIM
-271 YTPTEIKQERDSNCY
+271 
-286 RVNFTKREWKDVEFS
+286 
-301 KFLIEH
+301 
-307 NLRGNKHIPKE
+307 
-318 FLYNSYNNRLAL
+318 A
-330 LQGLMD
+330 
-336 TDGYVGVNNKNH
+336 
-348 STQCEIQQLNTDIAK
+348 
-363 GICFLLSSLGIKYN
+363 
-377 CRRKTPTINGKKCNE
+377 
-392 VWRISF
+392 
-398 NGDKTIPIFR
+398 
-408 LKRKL
+408 
-413 NLLPNIKGKKN
+413 
-424 VKYIKDIKE
+424 

-442 TVDSPSHTYLCGEK
+442 TVDSPSHTYLCGE
-456 MTVTHNTSLVAAIFL
+456 MNTVTHNTSLVAAIFL

-498 SMCSNYLRSIDQKGK
+498 SMCSNYLRSIDKKGK
-513 YFRRYRDRILFPK
+513 YFTRYRDRILFPK

-607 TDDTLFCLIYTLDD
+607 VDDTLFCLIYTLDD

-650 VNQAQNNP
+650 VNQAKNNP
-658 TQEVSVRTKLLNQWL
+658 IQEVSVRTKLLNQWL

-690 KVELEEFRDEYCYVG
+690 KVDLEEFRDEYCYVG

-733 FVPEAAMDGTP
+733 FVPESAMDGTP

-784 RKIAYDQWN
+784 AKVAYDQWN

-799 EMTEKGF
+799 SATEKGF

-820 PIKELQRLFLQGKII
+820 PIKELQRLFLQGNII
-835 LDNNQVTRFC
+835 LDKNQVTRFC
-845 LGNCVAVIDNHENVA
+845 LGNCVAIIDNHENVA

-888 YDGSLIDS
+888 YDGSLIEG
-896 ITF
+896 ITL

>member
-47 RYFDTEAVE
+47 RYFDAEAVE

-165 EVAFSDGEKIIA
+165 EVTFSDGEKIIA

-203 KGYIKH
+203 KGYDVVTVPLVKG
-209 KGTTKYM
+209 KGTK
-216 ESYVSVPLAKPL
+216 
-228 EYEEKPLPF
+228 
-237 DPYTF
+237 
-242 GVWLGDG
+242 
-249 TSKKPELSLN
+249 
-259 GDDME
+259 
-264 EILSYIP
+264 EIVAI
-271 YTPTEIKQERDSNCY
+271 R
-286 RVNFTKREWKDVEFS
+286 
-301 KFLIEH
+301 
-307 NLRGNKHIPKE
+307 
-318 FLYNSYNNRLAL
+318 A
-330 LQGLMD
+330 
-336 TDGYVGVNNKNH
+336 
-348 STQCEIQQLNTDIAK
+348 
-363 GICFLLSSLGIKYN
+363 
-377 CRRKTPTINGKKCNE
+377 
-392 VWRISF
+392 
-398 NGDKTIPIFR
+398 
-408 LKRKL
+408 
-413 NLLPNIKGKKN
+413 
-424 VKYIKDIKE
+424 

-498 SMCSNYLRSIDQKGK
+498 SMCSNYLRSIDKKGK

-633 ANPNLNVSV
+633 ANPNLNISV

-770 IIKLLEEIQEVCPI
+770 IIKLLEDIQEVCPI

-888 YDGSLIDS
+888 YDGNGSLIDS

>member
-1 MSELE
+1 MNSNY
-6 KEIKDK
+6 KE
-12 KYTQYADDIL
+12 YAENIIN
-22 SGKIPSCKYVKMACE
+22 GKIPSCKYVKMACE
-37 RYLSWFEKDD
+37 RYLSWFEREDI
-47 RYFDTEAVE
+47 YFDEEGVE
-56 KVITFI
+56 RVINFI

-85 IIYNLF
+85 IIYNIF
-91 GWKKRKDNLRLIR
+91 GWKKKKDNLRLIR

-110 GRKNGKALDIS
+110 GRKNGKALS
-121 TKIPT
+121 VNTKIPT
-126 PNGYTTMGDLKVG
+126 PNGYTTMGDLNVG

-151 VTFVTPIKYNHKCY
+151 VTFATPIMYNHKCY
-165 EVAFSDGEKIIA
+165 EVTFSDGEKIIA

-203 KGYIKH
+203 NGYDVVTVPLVNG
-209 KGTTKYM
+209 KGTK
-216 ESYVSVPLAKPL
+216 
-228 EYEEKPLPF
+228 
-237 DPYTF
+237 
-242 GVWLGDG
+242 
-249 TSKKPELSLN
+249 
-259 GDDME
+259 
-264 EILSYIP
+264 EIMAI
-271 YTPTEIKQERDSNCY
+271 R
-286 RVNFTKREWKDVEFS
+286 
-301 KFLIEH
+301 
-307 NLRGNKHIPKE
+307 
-318 FLYNSYNNRLAL
+318 A
-330 LQGLMD
+330 
-336 TDGYVGVNNKNH
+336 
-348 STQCEIQQLNTDIAK
+348 
-363 GICFLLSSLGIKYN
+363 
-377 CRRKTPTINGKKCNE
+377 
-392 VWRISF
+392 
-398 NGDKTIPIFR
+398 
-408 LKRKL
+408 
-413 NLLPNIKGKKN
+413 
-424 VKYIKDIKE
+424 

-442 TVDSPSHTYLCGEK
+442 TVDSPSHTYLCGERN
-456 MTVTHNTSLVAAIFL
+456 TVTHNTSLVAAIFL

-498 SMCSNYLRSIDQKGK
+498 SMCSNYLRSIDKKGK
-513 YFRRYRDRILFPK
+513 YFTRYRDRILFPK

-607 TDDTLFCLIYTLDD
+607 VDDTLFCLIYTLDD

-650 VNQAQNNP
+650 VNQAKNNP
-658 TQEVSVRTKLLNQWL
+658 IQEVSVRTKLLNQWL

-690 KVELEEFRDEYCYVG
+690 KVDLEEFRDEYCYVG

-733 FVPEAAMDGTP
+733 FVPESAMDGTP

-784 RKIAYDQWN
+784 AKVAYDQWN

-799 EMTEKGF
+799 SATEKGF

-820 PIKELQRLFLQGKII
+820 PIKELQRLFLQGNII
-835 LDNNQVTRFC
+835 LDKNQVTRFC
-845 LGNCVAVIDNHENVA
+845 LGNCVAIIDNHENVA

-888 YDGSLIDS
+888 YDGSLIEG
-896 ITF
+896 ITL

>member
-1 MSELE
+1 MKSNY
-6 KEIKDK
+6 KE
-12 KYTQYADDIL
+12 YAENIIN
-22 SGKIPSCKYVKMACE
+22 GKIPSCKYVKMACE
-37 RYLSWFEKDD
+37 RYLSWFEREDI
-47 RYFDTEAVE
+47 YFDEEGVE
-56 KVITFI
+56 RVINFI

-91 GWKKRKDNLRLIR
+91 GWKKKKDNLRLIR

-110 GRKNGKALDIS
+110 GRKNGKALSIN

-144 KDGNITK
+144 KDGNITI
-151 VTFVTPIKYNHKCY
+151 VTFATPIMYNHKCY
-165 EVAFSDGEKIIA
+165 EVTFSDGEKIIA

-203 KGYIKH
+203 KGYDVVTVPLVNG
-209 KGTTKYM
+209 KGTK
-216 ESYVSVPLAKPL
+216 
-228 EYEEKPLPF
+228 
-237 DPYTF
+237 
-242 GVWLGDG
+242 
-249 TSKKPELSLN
+249 
-259 GDDME
+259 
-264 EILSYIP
+264 EIMAIM
-271 YTPTEIKQERDSNCY
+271 
-286 RVNFTKREWKDVEFS
+286 
-301 KFLIEH
+301 
-307 NLRGNKHIPKE
+307 
-318 FLYNSYNNRLAL
+318 A
-330 LQGLMD
+330 
-336 TDGYVGVNNKNH
+336 
-348 STQCEIQQLNTDIAK
+348 
-363 GICFLLSSLGIKYN
+363 
-377 CRRKTPTINGKKCNE
+377 
-392 VWRISF
+392 
-398 NGDKTIPIFR
+398 
-408 LKRKL
+408 
-413 NLLPNIKGKKN
+413 
-424 VKYIKDIKE
+424 

-442 TVDSPSHTYLCGEK
+442 TVDSPSHTYLCGERN
-456 MTVTHNTSLVAAIFL
+456 TVTHNTSLVAAIFL

-498 SMCSNYLRSIDQKGK
+498 SMCSNYLRSIDKKGK
-513 YFRRYRDRILFPK
+513 YFTRYRDRILFPK

-607 TDDTLFCLIYTLDD
+607 VDDTLFCLIYTIDE

-650 VNQAQNNP
+650 VNQAKNNP
-658 TQEVSVRTKLLNQWL
+658 IQEVSVRTKLLNQWL

-690 KVELEEFRDEYCYVG
+690 KVDLEEFRDEYCYVG

-733 FVPEAAMDGTP
+733 FVPESAMDGTP

-784 RKIAYDQWN
+784 AKVAYDQWN

-799 EMTEKGF
+799 SATEKGF

-820 PIKELQRLFLQGKII
+820 PIKELQRLFLQGNII
-835 LDNNQVTRFC
+835 LDKNQVTRFC
-845 LGNCVAVIDNHENVA
+845 LGNCVAIIDNHENVA

-888 YDGSLIDS
+888 YDGSLIEG
-896 ITF
+896 ITL

>member
-12 KYTQYADDIL
+12 KYTQYADDII

-47 RYFDTEAVE
+47 RYFDAEAVE

-91 GWKKRKDNLRLIR
+91 GWKKKKDNLRLIR

-144 KDGNITK
+144 KDGNITR

-165 EVAFSDGEKIIA
+165 EVTFSDGEKIIA
-177 DEEHNWLVDRWH
+177 DEEHNWLVDRWY

-203 KGYIKH
+203 KGYDVV
-209 KGTTKYM
+209 T
-216 ESYVSVPLAKPL
+216 VPL
-228 EYEEKPLPF
+228 
-237 DPYTF
+237 
-242 GVWLGDG
+242 V
-249 TSKKPELSLN
+249 
-259 GDDME
+259 
-264 EILSYIP
+264 
-271 YTPTEIKQERDSNCY
+271 
-286 RVNFTKREWKDVEFS
+286 
-301 KFLIEH
+301 
-307 NLRGNKHIPKE
+307 
-318 FLYNSYNNRLAL
+318 
-330 LQGLMD
+330 
-336 TDGYVGVNNKNH
+336 
-348 STQCEIQQLNTDIAK
+348 
-363 GICFLLSSLGIKYN
+363 
-377 CRRKTPTINGKKCNE
+377 
-392 VWRISF
+392 
-398 NGDKTIPIFR
+398 
-408 LKRKL
+408 
-413 NLLPNIKGKKN
+413 KGKG
-424 VKYIKDIKE
+424 VKEIVAIRA

-498 SMCSNYLRSIDQKGK
+498 SMCSNYLRSIDKKGK

-633 ANPNLNVSV
+633 ANPNLNISV

>member
-6 KEIKDK
+6 KEFKDK

-47 RYFDTEAVE
+47 RYFDAEAVE

-165 EVAFSDGEKIIA
+165 EITFSDGEKIIA

-203 KGYIKH
+203 KGYDVVTVPLVKG
-209 KGTTKYM
+209 KGTK
-216 ESYVSVPLAKPL
+216 
-228 EYEEKPLPF
+228 
-237 DPYTF
+237 
-242 GVWLGDG
+242 
-249 TSKKPELSLN
+249 
-259 GDDME
+259 
-264 EILSYIP
+264 EITAI
-271 YTPTEIKQERDSNCY
+271 R
-286 RVNFTKREWKDVEFS
+286 
-301 KFLIEH
+301 
-307 NLRGNKHIPKE
+307 
-318 FLYNSYNNRLAL
+318 A
-330 LQGLMD
+330 
-336 TDGYVGVNNKNH
+336 
-348 STQCEIQQLNTDIAK
+348 
-363 GICFLLSSLGIKYN
+363 
-377 CRRKTPTINGKKCNE
+377 
-392 VWRISF
+392 
-398 NGDKTIPIFR
+398 
-408 LKRKL
+408 
-413 NLLPNIKGKKN
+413 
-424 VKYIKDIKE
+424 

-498 SMCSNYLRSIDQKGK
+498 SMCSNYLRSIDKKGK

-633 ANPNLNVSV
+633 ANPNLNISV

-770 IIKLLEEIQEVCPI
+770 IIKLLEDIQEVCPI

>member
-91 GWKKRKDNLRLIR
+91 GWKKKKDNLRLIR

-165 EVAFSDGEKIIA
+165 EVTFSDGEKIIA

-203 KGYIKH
+203 KGYDVVTVPLVKG
-209 KGTTKYM
+209 KGTK
-216 ESYVSVPLAKPL
+216 
-228 EYEEKPLPF
+228 
-237 DPYTF
+237 
-242 GVWLGDG
+242 
-249 TSKKPELSLN
+249 
-259 GDDME
+259 
-264 EILSYIP
+264 EIVAI
-271 YTPTEIKQERDSNCY
+271 R
-286 RVNFTKREWKDVEFS
+286 
-301 KFLIEH
+301 
-307 NLRGNKHIPKE
+307 
-318 FLYNSYNNRLAL
+318 A
-330 LQGLMD
+330 
-336 TDGYVGVNNKNH
+336 
-348 STQCEIQQLNTDIAK
+348 
-363 GICFLLSSLGIKYN
+363 
-377 CRRKTPTINGKKCNE
+377 
-392 VWRISF
+392 
-398 NGDKTIPIFR
+398 
-408 LKRKL
+408 
-413 NLLPNIKGKKN
+413 
-424 VKYIKDIKE
+424 

-478 EANPSLILSANSFR
+478 EANPSLILSANSFK

-498 SMCSNYLRSIDQKGK
+498 SMCSKYLRSIDQKGK

-538 QKLDGENC
+538 KKLDGENC

-658 TQEVSVRTKLLNQWL
+658 IQEVSVRTKLLNQWL

-718 VMIPKDDKIYVKNWA
+718 VMIPKEDKIYVKNWA
-733 FVPEAAMDGTP
+733 FVPEAAMDGTS

-845 LGNCVAVIDNHENVA
+845 LGNCVAVIDSHENVA

-888 YDGSLIDS
+888 YDGALIDG

>member
-1 MSELE
+1 MKSNY
-6 KEIKDK
+6 KE
-12 KYTQYADDIL
+12 YAENIIN
-22 SGKIPSCKYVKMACE
+22 GKIPSCKYVKMACE
-37 RYLSWFEKDD
+37 RYLSWFEREDI
-47 RYFDTEAVE
+47 YFDEEGVE
-56 KVITFI
+56 RVINFI

-91 GWKKRKDNLRLIR
+91 GWKKKKDNLRLIR

-110 GRKNGKALDIS
+110 GRKNGKALS
-121 TKIPT
+121 VNTKIPT

-144 KDGNITK
+144 KDGNITR
-151 VTFVTPIKYNHKCY
+151 VTFATQIMYNHKCY
-165 EVAFSDGEKIIA
+165 EVTFSDGEKIIA

-203 KGYIKH
+203 KGYDVVTVPLVNG
-209 KGTTKYM
+209 KGTK
-216 ESYVSVPLAKPL
+216 
-228 EYEEKPLPF
+228 
-237 DPYTF
+237 
-242 GVWLGDG
+242 
-249 TSKKPELSLN
+249 
-259 GDDME
+259 
-264 EILSYIP
+264 EIMAIMA
-271 YTPTEIKQERDSNCY
+271 
-286 RVNFTKREWKDVEFS
+286 VE
-301 KFLIEH
+301 
-307 NLRGNKHIPKE
+307 
-318 FLYNSYNNRLAL
+318 
-330 LQGLMD
+330 
-336 TDGYVGVNNKNH
+336 
-348 STQCEIQQLNTDIAK
+348 
-363 GICFLLSSLGIKYN
+363 
-377 CRRKTPTINGKKCNE
+377 
-392 VWRISF
+392 
-398 NGDKTIPIFR
+398 
-408 LKRKL
+408 
-413 NLLPNIKGKKN
+413 
-424 VKYIKDIKE
+424 
-433 VKSVPVRCI
+433 SVPVRCI
-442 TVDSPSHTYLCGEK
+442 TVDSPSHTYLCGERN
-456 MTVTHNTSLVAAIFL
+456 TVTHNTSLVAAIFL

-498 SMCSNYLRSIDQKGK
+498 SMCSNYLRSIDKKGK
-513 YFRRYRDRILFPK
+513 YFTRYRDRILFPK

-607 TDDTLFCLIYTLDD
+607 VDDTLFCLIYTIDD

-650 VNQAQNNP
+650 VNQAKNNP
-658 TQEVSVRTKLLNQWL
+658 IQEVSVRTKLLNQWL

-690 KVELEEFRDEYCYVG
+690 KVDLEEFRDEYCYVG

-733 FVPEAAMDGTP
+733 FVPESAMDGTP

-764 VCDYDR
+764 VCDYNR

-784 RKIAYDQWN
+784 AKVAYDQWN

-799 EMTEKGF
+799 SATEKGF

-820 PIKELQRLFLQGKII
+820 PIKELQRLFLQGNII
-835 LDNNQVTRFC
+835 LDKNQVTRFC
-845 LGNCVAVIDNHENVA
+845 LGNCVAIIDNHENVA

-888 YDGSLIDS
+888 YDGALIEG
-896 ITF
+896 ITL

>member
-12 KYTQYADDIL
+12 KYTQYADDII

-47 RYFDTEAVE
+47 RYFDAEAVE

-165 EVAFSDGEKIIA
+165 EVTFSDGEKIIA
-177 DEEHNWLVDRWH
+177 DEEHNWLVDRWN

-203 KGYIKH
+203 KGYDVVTVPLVNG
-209 KGTTKYM
+209 KGTK
-216 ESYVSVPLAKPL
+216 
-228 EYEEKPLPF
+228 
-237 DPYTF
+237 
-242 GVWLGDG
+242 
-249 TSKKPELSLN
+249 
-259 GDDME
+259 
-264 EILSYIP
+264 EITAI
-271 YTPTEIKQERDSNCY
+271 R
-286 RVNFTKREWKDVEFS
+286 
-301 KFLIEH
+301 
-307 NLRGNKHIPKE
+307 
-318 FLYNSYNNRLAL
+318 A
-330 LQGLMD
+330 
-336 TDGYVGVNNKNH
+336 
-348 STQCEIQQLNTDIAK
+348 
-363 GICFLLSSLGIKYN
+363 
-377 CRRKTPTINGKKCNE
+377 
-392 VWRISF
+392 
-398 NGDKTIPIFR
+398 
-408 LKRKL
+408 
-413 NLLPNIKGKKN
+413 
-424 VKYIKDIKE
+424 

-498 SMCSNYLRSIDQKGK
+498 SMCSNYLRSIDKKGK

-633 ANPNLNVSV
+633 ANPNLNISV

-770 IIKLLEEIQEVCPI
+770 IIKLLEDIQEVCPI

>member
-12 KYTQYADDIL
+12 KYTQYADDII

-47 RYFDTEAVE
+47 RYFDAEAVE

-91 GWKKRKDNLRLIR
+91 GWKKKKDNLRLIR

-165 EVAFSDGEKIIA
+165 EVTFSDGEKIIA

-203 KGYIKH
+203 KGYDVV
-209 KGTTKYM
+209 T
-216 ESYVSVPLAKPL
+216 VPL
-228 EYEEKPLPF
+228 
-237 DPYTF
+237 
-242 GVWLGDG
+242 V
-249 TSKKPELSLN
+249 
-259 GDDME
+259 
-264 EILSYIP
+264 
-271 YTPTEIKQERDSNCY
+271 
-286 RVNFTKREWKDVEFS
+286 
-301 KFLIEH
+301 
-307 NLRGNKHIPKE
+307 
-318 FLYNSYNNRLAL
+318 
-330 LQGLMD
+330 
-336 TDGYVGVNNKNH
+336 
-348 STQCEIQQLNTDIAK
+348 
-363 GICFLLSSLGIKYN
+363 
-377 CRRKTPTINGKKCNE
+377 
-392 VWRISF
+392 
-398 NGDKTIPIFR
+398 
-408 LKRKL
+408 
-413 NLLPNIKGKKN
+413 KGKG
-424 VKYIKDIKE
+424 VKEIVAIRA

-498 SMCSNYLRSIDQKGK
+498 SMCSNYLRSIDKKGK
-513 YFRRYRDRILFPK
+513 YFRRYRDKILFPK

-633 ANPNLNVSV
+633 ANPNLNISV

-770 IIKLLEEIQEVCPI
+770 IIKLLEDIQEVCPI

>member
-12 KYTQYADDIL
+12 KYTQYADDII

-47 RYFDTEAVE
+47 RYFDAEAVE

-165 EVAFSDGEKIIA
+165 EVTFSDGEKIIA

-203 KGYIKH
+203 KGYDVVTVPLVNG
-209 KGTTKYM
+209 KGTK
-216 ESYVSVPLAKPL
+216 
-228 EYEEKPLPF
+228 
-237 DPYTF
+237 
-242 GVWLGDG
+242 
-249 TSKKPELSLN
+249 
-259 GDDME
+259 
-264 EILSYIP
+264 EIVAI
-271 YTPTEIKQERDSNCY
+271 R
-286 RVNFTKREWKDVEFS
+286 
-301 KFLIEH
+301 
-307 NLRGNKHIPKE
+307 
-318 FLYNSYNNRLAL
+318 A
-330 LQGLMD
+330 
-336 TDGYVGVNNKNH
+336 
-348 STQCEIQQLNTDIAK
+348 
-363 GICFLLSSLGIKYN
+363 
-377 CRRKTPTINGKKCNE
+377 
-392 VWRISF
+392 
-398 NGDKTIPIFR
+398 
-408 LKRKL
+408 
-413 NLLPNIKGKKN
+413 
-424 VKYIKDIKE
+424 

-498 SMCSNYLRSIDQKGK
+498 SMCSNYLRSIDKKGK

-633 ANPNLNVSV
+633 ANPNLNISV

>member
-91 GWKKRKDNLRLIR
+91 GWKKKKDNLRLIR

-165 EVAFSDGEKIIA
+165 EVTFSDGEKIIA

-203 KGYIKH
+203 KGYDVVTVPLVKG
-209 KGTTKYM
+209 KGTK
-216 ESYVSVPLAKPL
+216 
-228 EYEEKPLPF
+228 
-237 DPYTF
+237 
-242 GVWLGDG
+242 
-249 TSKKPELSLN
+249 
-259 GDDME
+259 
-264 EILSYIP
+264 EIVAI
-271 YTPTEIKQERDSNCY
+271 R
-286 RVNFTKREWKDVEFS
+286 
-301 KFLIEH
+301 
-307 NLRGNKHIPKE
+307 
-318 FLYNSYNNRLAL
+318 A
-330 LQGLMD
+330 
-336 TDGYVGVNNKNH
+336 
-348 STQCEIQQLNTDIAK
+348 
-363 GICFLLSSLGIKYN
+363 
-377 CRRKTPTINGKKCNE
+377 
-392 VWRISF
+392 
-398 NGDKTIPIFR
+398 
-408 LKRKL
+408 
-413 NLLPNIKGKKN
+413 
-424 VKYIKDIKE
+424 

-478 EANPSLILSANSFR
+478 EANPSLILSANSFK

-498 SMCSNYLRSIDQKGK
+498 SMCSKYLRSIDQKGK

-538 QKLDGENC
+538 KKLDGENC

-658 TQEVSVRTKLLNQWL
+658 IQEVSVRTKLLNQWL

-718 VMIPKDDKIYVKNWA
+718 VMIPKEDKIYVKNWA
-733 FVPEAAMDGTP
+733 FVPEAAMDGTS

-888 YDGSLIDS
+888 YDGSLIDA

>member
-1 MSELE
+1 MMSELE

-91 GWKKRKDNLRLIR
+91 GWKKKKDNLRLIR

-165 EVAFSDGEKIIA
+165 EVTFSDGEKIIA

-203 KGYIKH
+203 KGYDVV
-209 KGTTKYM
+209 T
-216 ESYVSVPLAKPL
+216 VPL
-228 EYEEKPLPF
+228 
-237 DPYTF
+237 
-242 GVWLGDG
+242 V
-249 TSKKPELSLN
+249 
-259 GDDME
+259 
-264 EILSYIP
+264 
-271 YTPTEIKQERDSNCY
+271 
-286 RVNFTKREWKDVEFS
+286 
-301 KFLIEH
+301 
-307 NLRGNKHIPKE
+307 
-318 FLYNSYNNRLAL
+318 
-330 LQGLMD
+330 
-336 TDGYVGVNNKNH
+336 
-348 STQCEIQQLNTDIAK
+348 
-363 GICFLLSSLGIKYN
+363 
-377 CRRKTPTINGKKCNE
+377 
-392 VWRISF
+392 
-398 NGDKTIPIFR
+398 
-408 LKRKL
+408 
-413 NLLPNIKGKKN
+413 KGKG
-424 VKYIKDIKE
+424 VKEIVAIRA

-456 MTVTHNTSLVAAIFL
+456 MTVTHNTSLVAVIFL

-498 SMCSNYLRSIDQKGK
+498 SMCSNYLRSIDKKGK

-633 ANPNLNVSV
+633 ANPNLNISV

-650 VNQAQNNP
+650 VNQAKNNP

>member
-47 RYFDTEAVE
+47 RYFDAEAVE

-91 GWKKRKDNLRLIR
+91 GWKKKKDNLRLIR

-151 VTFVTPIKYNHKCY
+151 VTFVTPTKYNHKCY
-165 EVAFSDGEKIIA
+165 EVTFSDGEKIIA

-203 KGYIKH
+203 KGYDVVTVPLVKG
-209 KGTTKYM
+209 KGTK
-216 ESYVSVPLAKPL
+216 
-228 EYEEKPLPF
+228 
-237 DPYTF
+237 
-242 GVWLGDG
+242 
-249 TSKKPELSLN
+249 
-259 GDDME
+259 
-264 EILSYIP
+264 EIVAI
-271 YTPTEIKQERDSNCY
+271 R
-286 RVNFTKREWKDVEFS
+286 
-301 KFLIEH
+301 
-307 NLRGNKHIPKE
+307 
-318 FLYNSYNNRLAL
+318 A
-330 LQGLMD
+330 
-336 TDGYVGVNNKNH
+336 
-348 STQCEIQQLNTDIAK
+348 
-363 GICFLLSSLGIKYN
+363 
-377 CRRKTPTINGKKCNE
+377 
-392 VWRISF
+392 
-398 NGDKTIPIFR
+398 
-408 LKRKL
+408 
-413 NLLPNIKGKKN
+413 
-424 VKYIKDIKE
+424 

-498 SMCSNYLRSIDQKGK
+498 SMCSNYLRSIDKKGK

-633 ANPNLNVSV
+633 ANPNLNISV

>member
-47 RYFDTEAVE
+47 RYFDAEAVE

-165 EVAFSDGEKIIA
+165 EVTFSDGEKIIA

-203 KGYIKH
+203 KGYDVV
-209 KGTTKYM
+209 T
-216 ESYVSVPLAKPL
+216 VPL
-228 EYEEKPLPF
+228 
-237 DPYTF
+237 
-242 GVWLGDG
+242 V
-249 TSKKPELSLN
+249 
-259 GDDME
+259 
-264 EILSYIP
+264 
-271 YTPTEIKQERDSNCY
+271 
-286 RVNFTKREWKDVEFS
+286 
-301 KFLIEH
+301 
-307 NLRGNKHIPKE
+307 
-318 FLYNSYNNRLAL
+318 
-330 LQGLMD
+330 
-336 TDGYVGVNNKNH
+336 
-348 STQCEIQQLNTDIAK
+348 
-363 GICFLLSSLGIKYN
+363 
-377 CRRKTPTINGKKCNE
+377 NGK
-392 VWRISF
+392 
-398 NGDKTIPIFR
+398 DT
-408 LKRKL
+408 
-413 NLLPNIKGKKN
+413 
-424 VKYIKDIKE
+424 KE
-433 VKSVPVRCI
+433 ITAIRAVKSVPVRCI

-498 SMCSNYLRSIDQKGK
+498 SMCSNYLRSIDKKGK

-607 TDDTLFCLIYTLDD
+607 VDDTLFCLIYTLDE

>member
-6 KEIKDK
+6 KEIKNK
-12 KYTQYADDIL
+12 KYTQYAEDIL
-22 SGKIPSCKYVKMACE
+22 SGKIPSCKYVKMACG

-91 GWKKRKDNLRLIR
+91 GWKKKKDNLRLIR

-151 VTFVTPIKYNHKCY
+151 VKFVTPIKYNHKCY
-165 EVAFSDGEKIIA
+165 EVTFSDGEKIIA

-189 KNNFH
+189 RNNFH

-203 KGYIKH
+203 KGYDVVTVPLVKG
-209 KGTTKYM
+209 KGTK
-216 ESYVSVPLAKPL
+216 
-228 EYEEKPLPF
+228 
-237 DPYTF
+237 
-242 GVWLGDG
+242 
-249 TSKKPELSLN
+249 
-259 GDDME
+259 
-264 EILSYIP
+264 EIVAI
-271 YTPTEIKQERDSNCY
+271 R
-286 RVNFTKREWKDVEFS
+286 
-301 KFLIEH
+301 
-307 NLRGNKHIPKE
+307 
-318 FLYNSYNNRLAL
+318 A
-330 LQGLMD
+330 
-336 TDGYVGVNNKNH
+336 
-348 STQCEIQQLNTDIAK
+348 
-363 GICFLLSSLGIKYN
+363 
-377 CRRKTPTINGKKCNE
+377 
-392 VWRISF
+392 
-398 NGDKTIPIFR
+398 
-408 LKRKL
+408 
-413 NLLPNIKGKKN
+413 
-424 VKYIKDIKE
+424 

-442 TVDSPSHTYLCGEK
+442 TVDSPSHTYLCGERN
-456 MTVTHNTSLVAAIFL
+456 TVTHNTSLVAAIFL

-498 SMCSNYLRSIDQKGK
+498 SMCSNYLRSIDKKGK

-607 TDDTLFCLIYTLDD
+607 VDDTLFCLIYTLDD

-690 KVELEEFRDEYCYVG
+690 KVELEKFRDEYCYVG

-888 YDGSLIDS
+888 YDGSLIDA

>member
-165 EVAFSDGEKIIA
+165 EVTFSDGEKIIA

-194 VETTKEIID
+194 VETTKEIIN
-203 KGYIKH
+203 KGYDVVTVPLVNG
-209 KGTTKYM
+209 KGTK
-216 ESYVSVPLAKPL
+216 
-228 EYEEKPLPF
+228 
-237 DPYTF
+237 
-242 GVWLGDG
+242 
-249 TSKKPELSLN
+249 
-259 GDDME
+259 
-264 EILSYIP
+264 EITAI
-271 YTPTEIKQERDSNCY
+271 R
-286 RVNFTKREWKDVEFS
+286 
-301 KFLIEH
+301 
-307 NLRGNKHIPKE
+307 
-318 FLYNSYNNRLAL
+318 A
-330 LQGLMD
+330 
-336 TDGYVGVNNKNH
+336 
-348 STQCEIQQLNTDIAK
+348 
-363 GICFLLSSLGIKYN
+363 
-377 CRRKTPTINGKKCNE
+377 
-392 VWRISF
+392 
-398 NGDKTIPIFR
+398 
-408 LKRKL
+408 
-413 NLLPNIKGKKN
+413 
-424 VKYIKDIKE
+424 

-498 SMCSNYLRSIDQKGK
+498 SMCSNYLRSIDKKGK

-633 ANPNLNVSV
+633 ANPNLNISV

-770 IIKLLEEIQEVCPI
+770 IIKLLEDIQEVCPI

>member
-1 MSELE
+1 MNSNY
-6 KEIKDK
+6 KE
-12 KYTQYADDIL
+12 YAENIIN
-22 SGKIPSCKYVKMACE
+22 GKIPSCKYVKMACE
-37 RYLSWFEKDD
+37 RYLSWFEREDI
-47 RYFDTEAVE
+47 YFDEDGVE
-56 KVITFI
+56 RVINFI

-91 GWKKRKDNLRLIR
+91 GWKKKKDNLRLIR

-110 GRKNGKALDIS
+110 GRKNGKALS
-121 TKIPT
+121 VNTKIPT

-144 KDGNITK
+144 KDGNITM
-151 VTFVTPIKYNHKCY
+151 VTFATPIMYNHKCY
-165 EVAFSDGEKIIA
+165 EVTFSDGEKIIA

-203 KGYIKH
+203 KGYDVV
-209 KGTTKYM
+209 T
-216 ESYVSVPLAKPL
+216 VPLVN
-228 EYEEKPLPF
+228 
-237 DPYTF
+237 
-242 GVWLGDG
+242 GNG
-249 TSKKPELSLN
+249 TK
-259 GDDME
+259 
-264 EILSYIP
+264 EIMAI
-271 YTPTEIKQERDSNCY
+271 R
-286 RVNFTKREWKDVEFS
+286 
-301 KFLIEH
+301 
-307 NLRGNKHIPKE
+307 
-318 FLYNSYNNRLAL
+318 A
-330 LQGLMD
+330 
-336 TDGYVGVNNKNH
+336 
-348 STQCEIQQLNTDIAK
+348 
-363 GICFLLSSLGIKYN
+363 
-377 CRRKTPTINGKKCNE
+377 
-392 VWRISF
+392 
-398 NGDKTIPIFR
+398 
-408 LKRKL
+408 
-413 NLLPNIKGKKN
+413 
-424 VKYIKDIKE
+424 

-442 TVDSPSHTYLCGEK
+442 TVDSPSHTYLCGERN
-456 MTVTHNTSLVAAIFL
+456 TVTHNTSLVAAIFL

-498 SMCSNYLRSIDQKGK
+498 SMCSNYLRSIDKKGK
-513 YFRRYRDRILFPK
+513 YFTRYRDRILFPK

-607 TDDTLFCLIYTLDD
+607 VDDTLFCLIYTIDE

-650 VNQAQNNP
+650 VNQAKNNP
-658 TQEVSVRTKLLNQWL
+658 IQEVSVRTKLLNQWL

-690 KVELEEFRDEYCYVG
+690 KVDLEEFRDEYCYVG

-733 FVPEAAMDGTP
+733 FVPESAMDGTP

-784 RKIAYDQWN
+784 AKVAYDQWN

-799 EMTEKGF
+799 SATEKGF

-820 PIKELQRLFLQGKII
+820 PIKELQRLFLQGNII
-835 LDNNQVTRFC
+835 LDKNQVTRFC
-845 LGNCVAVIDNHENVA
+845 LGNCVAIIDNHENVA

-888 YDGSLIDS
+888 YDGSLIEG
-896 ITF
+896 ITL

>member
-1 MSELE
+1 MKSNY
-6 KEIKDK
+6 KE
-12 KYTQYADDIL
+12 YAENIIN
-22 SGKIPSCKYVKMACE
+22 GKIPSCKYVKMACE
-37 RYLSWFEKDD
+37 RYLSWFEREDI
-47 RYFDTEAVE
+47 YFDEEGVE
-56 KVITFI
+56 RVINFI

-91 GWKKRKDNLRLIR
+91 GWKKKKDNLRLIR

-110 GRKNGKALDIS
+110 GRKNGKALS
-121 TKIPT
+121 VNTKIPT

-144 KDGNITK
+144 KDGNITR
-151 VTFVTPIKYNHKCY
+151 VTFATPIMYNHKCY
-165 EVAFSDGEKIIA
+165 EVTFSDGEKIIA

-203 KGYIKH
+203 KGYDTVTVPLVNG
-209 KGTTKYM
+209 KGTK
-216 ESYVSVPLAKPL
+216 
-228 EYEEKPLPF
+228 
-237 DPYTF
+237 
-242 GVWLGDG
+242 
-249 TSKKPELSLN
+249 
-259 GDDME
+259 
-264 EILSYIP
+264 EIMAIM
-271 YTPTEIKQERDSNCY
+271 
-286 RVNFTKREWKDVEFS
+286 
-301 KFLIEH
+301 
-307 NLRGNKHIPKE
+307 
-318 FLYNSYNNRLAL
+318 A
-330 LQGLMD
+330 
-336 TDGYVGVNNKNH
+336 
-348 STQCEIQQLNTDIAK
+348 
-363 GICFLLSSLGIKYN
+363 
-377 CRRKTPTINGKKCNE
+377 
-392 VWRISF
+392 
-398 NGDKTIPIFR
+398 
-408 LKRKL
+408 
-413 NLLPNIKGKKN
+413 
-424 VKYIKDIKE
+424 

-442 TVDSPSHTYLCGEK
+442 TVDSPSHTYLCGERN
-456 MTVTHNTSLVAAIFL
+456 TVTHNTSLVAAIFL

-498 SMCSNYLRSIDQKGK
+498 SMCSNYLRSIDKKGK
-513 YFRRYRDRILFPK
+513 YFTRYRDRILFPK

-607 TDDTLFCLIYTLDD
+607 VDDTLFCLIYTLDD

-650 VNQAQNNP
+650 VNQAKNNP
-658 TQEVSVRTKLLNQWL
+658 IQEVSVRTKLLNQWL

-690 KVELEEFRDEYCYVG
+690 KVDLEEFRDEYCYVG

-733 FVPEAAMDGTP
+733 FVPESAMDGTP

-784 RKIAYDQWN
+784 AKVAYDQWN

-799 EMTEKGF
+799 SATENGF

-820 PIKELQRLFLQGKII
+820 PIKELQRLFLQGNII
-835 LDNNQVTRFC
+835 LDKNQVTRFC
-845 LGNCVAVIDNHENVA
+845 LGNCVAIIDNHENVA

-888 YDGSLIDS
+888 YDGALIDG